1 MVIISVIRY
10 DENHRLKKKRKKQKQ
25 KKQQQQRQ
33 KRRRTT
39 DAIVKEWK
47 LNDFVV
53 RLSKVFSINM

>member
-33 KRRRTT
+33 KRRRAT

-53 RLSKVFSINM
+53 RLS